1 MVRAVKVPVAPAQHA
16 NHDPTLFRRQDYPT
30 AEPPVLNPFGDVPPT
45 HDSGGLA
52 RARQVDPNRDP
63 VAVVIGASRHDQ
75 AFPGGDGPGGDP
87 PPFTAL
93 AALRSRLRT
102 SRRQEDSESHLED

>member
-16 NHDPTLFRRQDYPT
+16 NDDPTLFGRQDYST

-45 HDSGGLA
+45 HDSGGVA
-52 RARQVDPNRDP
+52 RARQVDPNGDP

-75 AFPGGDGPGGDP
+75 AFPSGDEPGGRP
-87 PPFTAL
+87 PAFTPL
-93 AALRSRLRT
+93 AAGRGL
-102 SRRQEDSESHLED
+102 